1 MAQRLQMLLTCDVH
15 DGDAEAAKT
24 VTFMVEG
31 RSYEYELCEV
41 HLAEFRVAM
50 EVWSSHA
57 PGGGEGEPRSVA
69 DPARPPPPPGRHGR
83 RRPVD
88 GRRPRLG
95 PGARHGGRRPW
106 PGP

>member
-31 RSYEYELCEV
+31 RSYEYELCEA

-57 PGGGEGEPRSVA
+57 RVA
-69 DPARPPPPPGRHGR
+69 GRGSRVSSPISPSTSRCSR
-83 RRPVD
+83 RATVP
-88 GRRPRLG
+88 PRL
-95 PGARHGGRRPW
+95 PSRPC
-106 PGP
+106 PIPMRKRPFSVS